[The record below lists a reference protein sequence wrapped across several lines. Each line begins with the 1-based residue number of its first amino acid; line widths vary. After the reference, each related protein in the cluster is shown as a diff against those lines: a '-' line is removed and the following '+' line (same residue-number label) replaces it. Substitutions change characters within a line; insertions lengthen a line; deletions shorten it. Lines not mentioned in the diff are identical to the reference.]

1 METVDVLLRIGGSLV
16 LLLGGWAGL
25 YAARA
30 GSRASSTAASLGRR
44 AQEWT
49 EIKETNAM
57 LVQRAEDCEAR
68 EKELRAEFNDYRAV
82 TSARIAHLEGIIE
95 RRHLQ

>member
-1 METVDVLLRIGGSLV
+1 
-16 LLLGGWAGL
+16 
-25 YAARA
+25 
-30 GSRASSTAASLGRR
+30 
-44 AQEWT
+44 
-49 EIKETNAM
+49 M